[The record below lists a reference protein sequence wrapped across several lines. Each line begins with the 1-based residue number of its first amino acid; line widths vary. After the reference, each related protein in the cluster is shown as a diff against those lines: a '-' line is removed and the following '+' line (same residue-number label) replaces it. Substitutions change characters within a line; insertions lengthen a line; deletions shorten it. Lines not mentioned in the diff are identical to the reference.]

1 MVFLSVDLTVLSV
14 FVRSKPD
21 TFIQMCQ
28 DGWVTVD
35 DVRIRPSMG
44 RGQVRRSAI
53 LEAAIDQFSRRGVA
67 ATSMA
72 NIAEAAGVSRPAL
85 YQYFSDKDEIFAS
98 AFVGLFEQLVHRALV
113 ALEQPGTTADRLD
126 EFLQRYE
133 GDLFE
138 RMSASPHVDEIIGAK
153 NEQVAAAAAEVVSRL
168 AAGLEIFIAS
178 VAPGDG
184 AGDRARRSAWIELLR
199 LAPKGLRFDQPNI
212 DVLRERLTA
221 LAHVVASA
229 IDGG

>member
-1 MVFLSVDLTVLSV
+1 
-14 FVRSKPD
+14 
-21 TFIQMCQ
+21 MCQ
-28 DGWVTVD
+28 DDGVTVD
-35 DVRIRPSMG
+35 DVRARPSTG
-44 RGQVRRSAI
+44 RGEVRRSAI

-98 AFVGLFEQLVHRALV
+98 AFVGLFEQLVERALV

-153 NEQVAAAAAEVVSRL
+153 NEQVAATAAAVVSRL
-168 AAGLEIFIAS
+168 SAGLEVFIAS
-178 VAPGDG
+178 VAPGDSAG
-184 AGDRARRSAWIELLR
+184 ARAQRSAWVELLR

-229 IDGG
+229 IDDG